1 MYASSDGREGTSLS
15 QQGVDTGCRSVENRL
30 NYVSYNSVYRSESQS
45 EYRLRRLTRSLALW
59 YGRGRHL
66 LYSSPSGPMAHADI
80 LPRLIA
86 LRDEIRRHDY
96 LYYVKDR
103 PEISDSQYDHL
114 FQELVELER
123 AHPELVSPDSPSQ
136 RVGTPPLTELVKVP
150 HEQPMLSLDSIVDR
164 SEVQAFDQRMKRELE
179 APSIEYSVE
188 PKFDGLS
195 VELMYDHGIF
205 TRGAT
210 RGDGT
215 TGEDVTVNLRT
226 IRSLPLQL
234 HTQSGLSDHLV
245 VRGEVYMRL
254 DDFQALNRRVTER
267 GGDAFANPRN
277 AASGSLRQLD
287 STITATRPLVMT
299 CYEIMAQSEP
309 VPPTHWDE
317 LERLSHWGL
326 PVPLPE
332 HRRLC
337 ASIDEVIDFHRET
350 ESIRDQLPYEI
361 DGVVVKVNRRDWQDR
376 LGMKSRSPRW
386 AIAYKFTP
394 RKEITIV
401 QDIAVS
407 VGRTGTLTPVALL
420 KPVEVG
426 GVTISRATLHNADEV
441 ARKDIRIGDT
451 IKVERAGDVIPAVAE
466 RVPIP
471 GEQRTAPFSMPDY
484 CPVCGSSVGREGAY
498 FYCTGQLV
506 CGAQLKGAIEH
517 FASKHALNIEGLGK
531 KTVAQLVEKGLV
543 RSLADLYRLTNA
555 ELLQLEGFADR
566 SATLLLE
573 SIAGSKTV
581 SLDRFLMGLGIRQVG
596 QHIAKVL
603 AREFGSLE
611 EIISADRE
619 RFQQIR
625 EIGPEISESLVV
637 YWSEPRN
644 RGVIAQ
650 LQESGVQI
658 APGMATGDRKKF
670 LLAGKTFIFTGEL
683 DHFTRDGAQQA
694 VEAAGAR
701 VSSSVSKKTSYLVV
715 GRDPGSKLARA
726 RRLGVTILTEQD
738 FAALI
743 EKDENG
749 LS

>member
-1 MYASSDGREGTSLS
+1 MT
-15 QQGVDTGCRSVENRL
+15 
-30 NYVSYNSVYRSESQS
+30 
-45 EYRLRRLTRSLALW
+45 
-59 YGRGRHL
+59 
-66 LYSSPSGPMAHADI
+66 HADI
-80 LPRLIA
+80 LARLIA

-96 LYYVKDR
+96 LYYVKNR
-103 PEISDSQYDHL
+103 PEISDSQYDRL
-114 FQELVELER
+114 FRELLELEQ
-123 AHPELVSPDSPSQ
+123 AHPELVTPDSPSQ
-136 RVGTPPLTELVKVP
+136 RVGAPPLHELVKVP
-150 HEQPMLSLDSIVDR
+150 HEQPMLSLDSIVDQR
-164 SEVQAFDQRMKRELE
+164 EVQAFDQRMKRELE
-179 APSIEYSVE
+179 TPSVEYSAE

-195 VELMYDHGIF
+195 VELMYNHGIF

-234 HTQSGLSDHLV
+234 HAQSSLPDHLV

-254 DDFQALNRRVTER
+254 DDFQALNRRITER
-267 GGDAFANPRN
+267 GNDAFANPRN

-287 STITATRPLVMT
+287 STITATRPLVVT
-299 CYEIMAQSEP
+299 CYEIMAVSTP

-317 LERLSHWGL
+317 LETLAQWGL
-326 PVPLPE
+326 PAPVL
-332 HRRLC
+332 RRLC
-337 ASIDEVIDFHRET
+337 TSIDEVMAFHRET
-350 ESIRDQLPYEI
+350 ESMRDQLPYEI
-361 DGVVVKVNRRDWQDR
+361 DGVVVKVNCRDWQSR

-401 QDIAVS
+401 QDIVVS

-451 IKVERAGDVIPAVAE
+451 VKVERAGDVIPAIAE
-466 RVPIP
+466 RVPVP
-471 GEQRTAPFSMPDY
+471 GEQRSTPFCMPDH

-531 KTVAQLVEKGLV
+531 KTVAQLVNEGLV
-543 RSLADLYRLTNA
+543 RSLADLYRLTKA
-555 ELLQLEGFADR
+555 DLVALEGFADR
-566 SATLLLE
+566 SATLLSE

-611 EIISADRE
+611 EIMSANRE

-637 YWSEPRN
+637 YWSEPHN
-644 RGVIAQ
+644 REVIAQ
-650 LQESGVQI
+650 LQESGVQV
-658 APGMATGDRKKF
+658 APGMATGDRKQSP
-670 LLAGKTFIFTGEL
+670 LAGKTFVFTGGL

-701 VSSSVSKKTSYLVV
+701 VSSSVSKKTSYLVA
-715 GRDPGSKLARA
+715 GRDPGSKLDQART
-726 RRLGVTILTEQD
+726 LGVTILTEQE

-743 EKDENG
+743 GEDKHG

>member
-1 MYASSDGREGTSLS
+1 
-15 QQGVDTGCRSVENRL
+15 
-30 NYVSYNSVYRSESQS
+30 
-45 EYRLRRLTRSLALW
+45 
-59 YGRGRHL
+59 
-66 LYSSPSGPMAHADI
+66 MAHADI
-80 LPRLIA
+80 LARLIA

-96 LYYVKDR
+96 LYYSKDR
-103 PEISDSQYDHL
+103 PEISDSQYDRL
-114 FQELVELER
+114 FRELVELEQ
-123 AHPELVSPDSPSQ
+123 AHPELVTPDSPSQ
-136 RVGTPPLTELVKVP
+136 RVGAPPLQELAKVP
-150 HEQPMLSLDSIVDR
+150 HEQPMLSLDSIVDQ
-164 SEVQAFDQRMKRELE
+164 SEVQAFDQRMKRALE
-179 APSIEYSVE
+179 TLSVEYSVE

-195 VELMYDHGIF
+195 VELTYDHGIF

-234 HTQSGLSDHLV
+234 HAQSGLPDHLV

-254 DDFQALNRRVTER
+254 DDFQALNRRMTER
-267 GGDAFANPRN
+267 GDDAFANPRN

-287 STITATRPLVMT
+287 STITATRPLVVT
-299 CYEIMAQSEP
+299 CYEIMALSRP
-309 VPPTHWDE
+309 APPTHWDE
-317 LERLSHWGL
+317 LETLAQWGL
-326 PVPLPE
+326 PAPVL
-332 HRRLC
+332 RQLC
-337 ASIDEVIDFHRET
+337 ASIDEVMAFHRKT
-350 ESIRDQLPYEI
+350 ESMRDQLPYEI

-386 AIAYKFTP
+386 AIAYKFRP

-401 QDIAVS
+401 QDIVVS

-451 IKVERAGDVIPAVAE
+451 VKVERAGDVIPAIAE
-466 RVPIP
+466 RVPVH
-471 GEQRTAPFSMPDY
+471 GEQRSSPFYMPNQ

-498 FYCTGQLV
+498 YYCTGQLV

-517 FASKHALNIEGLGK
+517 FASKQALNIEGLGK
-531 KTVAQLVEKGLV
+531 KTVAQLVDERLV
-543 RSLADLYRLTNA
+543 RSLADLYRLTKA
-555 ELLQLEGFADR
+555 DLVALEGFADR

-573 SIAGSKTV
+573 SITGSKTV

-603 AREFGSLE
+603 AREFGSLD
-611 EIISADRE
+611 EIMSADRE

-625 EIGPEISESLVV
+625 EIGPEISESLVL
-637 YWSEPRN
+637 YWSEPHN

-650 LQESGVQI
+650 LQESGVQV
-658 APGMATGDRKKF
+658 APGMATGDRRKSP
-670 LLAGKTFIFTGEL
+670 LAGKTFVFTGGL

-715 GRDPGSKLARA
+715 GQDPGSKLDQART
-726 RRLGVTILTEQD
+726 LGVTILTEQE

-743 EKDENG
+743 GEDEKG
-749 LS
+749 LN

>member
-1 MYASSDGREGTSLS
+1 
-15 QQGVDTGCRSVENRL
+15 
-30 NYVSYNSVYRSESQS
+30 
-45 EYRLRRLTRSLALW
+45 
-59 YGRGRHL
+59 
-66 LYSSPSGPMAHADI
+66 MAHADI
-80 LPRLIA
+80 LARLIA

-103 PEISDSQYDHL
+103 PEISDSQYDRL
-114 FQELVELER
+114 FRELVELEQV
-123 AHPELVSPDSPSQ
+123 HPELVTPDSPSQ
-136 RVGTPPLTELVKVP
+136 RVGAPPLQELVKVP
-150 HEQPMLSLDSIVDR
+150 HEQPMLSLDSIVDQN
-164 SEVQAFDQRMKRELE
+164 EVQAFDQRMKRALE
-179 APSIEYSVE
+179 TPSVEYSAE

-195 VELMYDHGIF
+195 VELMYDHGTF

-234 HTQSGLSDHLV
+234 HAQSGLPDHLV

-254 DDFQALNRRVTER
+254 DDFQALNRRMTER
-267 GGDAFANPRN
+267 GDDAFANPRN

-287 STITATRPLVMT
+287 STITATRPLVVT
-299 CYEIMAQSEP
+299 CYEIMAVSRP
-309 VPPTHWDE
+309 APPTHWDE
-317 LERLSHWGL
+317 LDTLAQWGL
-326 PVPLPE
+326 PAPVL
-332 HRRLC
+332 RRLC
-337 ASIDEVIDFHRET
+337 ASIDEVMAFHRET
-350 ESIRDQLPYEI
+350 ESMRDQLPYEI
-361 DGVVVKVNRRDWQDR
+361 DGVVVKVNRRDWQGR

-386 AIAYKFTP
+386 AIAYKFRP

-401 QDIAVS
+401 QDIVVS
-407 VGRTGTLTPVALL
+407 VGRTGILTPVALL

-441 ARKDIRIGDT
+441 ARKDVRIGDT
-451 IKVERAGDVIPAVAE
+451 VKVERAGDVIPAIAE
-466 RVPIP
+466 RVPVH
-471 GEQRTAPFSMPDY
+471 GEQRGSPFCMPNH

-498 FYCTGQLV
+498 YYCTGQLV

-517 FASKHALNIEGLGK
+517 FASKQALNIEGLGK
-531 KTVAQLVEKGLV
+531 KTVAQLVDEGLV

-555 ELLQLEGFADR
+555 DLVALEGFADR
-566 SATLLLE
+566 SATLLVE

-611 EIISADRE
+611 EIMLADRE

-625 EIGPEISESLVV
+625 EIGPEISEGLVV
-637 YWSEPRN
+637 YWSEPHN
-644 RGVIAQ
+644 REVIAQ
-650 LQESGVQI
+650 LQESGVQV
-658 APGMATGDRKKF
+658 APGMATGDRRTSP
-670 LLAGKTFIFTGEL
+670 LAGKTFVFTGGL
-683 DHFTRDGAQQA
+683 DHFTRESAQQA
-694 VEAAGAR
+694 VETAGAR

-715 GRDPGSKLARA
+715 GRDPGSKLDQART
-726 RRLGVTILTEQD
+726 LGVTILTEQE

-743 EKDENG
+743 GEDEKG
-749 LS
+749 RGPHYS

>member
-1 MYASSDGREGTSLS
+1 
-15 QQGVDTGCRSVENRL
+15 
-30 NYVSYNSVYRSESQS
+30 
-45 EYRLRRLTRSLALW
+45 
-59 YGRGRHL
+59 
-66 LYSSPSGPMAHADI
+66 MAHADI
-80 LPRLIA
+80 LARLIA

-96 LYYVKDR
+96 LYYSKDR
-103 PEISDSQYDHL
+103 PEISDSQYDRL
-114 FQELVELER
+114 FRELVELEQ
-123 AHPELVSPDSPSQ
+123 AHPELVTPDSPSQ
-136 RVGTPPLTELVKVP
+136 RVGAPPLQELAKVP
-150 HEQPMLSLDSIVDR
+150 HEQPMLSLDSLVDQ
-164 SEVQAFDQRMKRELE
+164 SEVQAFDQRMKRALE
-179 APSIEYSVE
+179 TLSIEYSVE

-195 VELMYDHGIF
+195 VELTYDHGIF

-234 HTQSGLSDHLV
+234 HAQSGLPDHLV

-254 DDFQALNRRVTER
+254 DDFQALNRRMTER
-267 GGDAFANPRN
+267 GDDAFANPRN

-287 STITATRPLVMT
+287 STITATRPLVVT
-299 CYEIMAQSEP
+299 CYEIMALSRP
-309 VPPTHWDE
+309 APPTHWDE
-317 LERLSHWGL
+317 LETLAQWGL
-326 PVPLPE
+326 PAPVL
-332 HRRLC
+332 RQLC
-337 ASIDEVIDFHRET
+337 ASIDEVMAFHRKT
-350 ESIRDQLPYEI
+350 ESMRDQLPYEI

-386 AIAYKFTP
+386 AIAYKFRP

-401 QDIAVS
+401 QDIVVS

-451 IKVERAGDVIPAVAE
+451 VKVERAGDVIPAIAE
-466 RVPIP
+466 RVPVH
-471 GEQRTAPFSMPDY
+471 GEQRSSPFYMPNQ

-498 FYCTGQLV
+498 YYCTGQLV

-517 FASKHALNIEGLGK
+517 FASKQALNIEGLGK
-531 KTVAQLVEKGLV
+531 KTVAQLVDERLV
-543 RSLADLYRLTNA
+543 RSLADLYRLTKA
-555 ELLQLEGFADR
+555 DLVALEGFADR

-603 AREFGSLE
+603 AREFGSLD
-611 EIISADRE
+611 EIMSADRE

-625 EIGPEISESLVV
+625 EIGPEISESLAL
-637 YWSEPRN
+637 YWSEPHN
-644 RGVIAQ
+644 REVIAQ
-650 LQESGVQI
+650 LQESGVQV
-658 APGMATGDRKKF
+658 APGMATGDRRKSP
-670 LLAGKTFIFTGEL
+670 LAGKTFVFTGGL

-715 GRDPGSKLARA
+715 GQDPGSKLDQART
-726 RRLGVTILTEQD
+726 LGVTILTEQE

-743 EKDENG
+743 GEDEKG
-749 LS
+749 LN